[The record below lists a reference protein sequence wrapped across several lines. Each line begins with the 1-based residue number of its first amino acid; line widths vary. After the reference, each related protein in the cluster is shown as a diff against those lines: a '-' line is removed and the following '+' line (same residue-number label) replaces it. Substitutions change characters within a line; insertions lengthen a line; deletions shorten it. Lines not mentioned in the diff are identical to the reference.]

1 MSRKGDLEVNRN
13 AKILAV
19 FLGARQSKPNSNIPF
34 QGELGFR
41 LHHQYLTL
49 KKASSFIDERLFL
62 QPPKLRSDLGVKRRC
77 RPLARQE
84 KVLLREQAGRR
95 KLGDDLKFLPQH
107 GPFQQLRLVILP
119 APSVDCRQPNP

>member
-1 MSRKGDLEVNRN
+1 MN
-13 AKILAV
+13 AFFFSL
-19 FLGARQSKPNSNIPF
+19 LNSDQTP
-34 QGELGFR
+34 R
-41 LHHQYLTL
+41 
-49 KKASSFIDERLFL
+49 
-62 QPPKLRSDLGVKRRC
+62 VKRRC